1 MVHKTEQLNQSS
13 ENVMNHNKISFS
25 GGDTRLINDDEV
37 HYKDDLAW
45 GMFSQNKGLGFDW
58 KADRR
63 P

>member
-1 MVHKTEQLNQSS
+1 VVHKTEQLNQPI

-45 GMFSQNKGLGFDW
+45 GCLAKIKD
-58 KADRR
+58 
-63 P
+63 